1 MTGAAAARGHCG
13 PLTLAGCAE
22 MDFRDLPVADRI
34 RRLTDLDVQV
44 ADVPAGASPARAR
57 STTPPSRRRSMGYGG
72 TIGLEAFASDDPE
85 EAVGRFRAAFT
96 VG

>member
-1 MTGAAAARGHCG
+1 
-13 PLTLAGCAE
+13 
-22 MDFRDLPVADRI
+22 
-34 RRLTDLDVQV
+34 
-44 ADVPAGASPARAR
+44 
-57 STTPPSRRRSMGYGG
+57 MGFGG